1 MGLRPMARRERPARA
16 PGESGSP
23 GKSGVHGF
31 NNDPA
36 GDGVYGENVP
46 SGNFGYL
53 GSKEQGVHGFG
64 AVEGAHAVTGE
75 HSRPTATA
83 IYGVNSATGVHGAI
97 GARRRGAGIR
107 TDRPCPLWAL
117 CLGPGGVRQPV
128 GQAHREGDRGHEG
141 GLLQTGATVRAV
153 VSGPMPAWAPGTWV
167 QAVPSSDLPLE
178 PRLWRAQRVAVGS
191 RERNRGW
198 SGGSRAAHTTARGKR
213 RHAAQTRPPGPPKAT
228 G

>member
-1 MGLRPMARRERPARA
+1 MDLHYPGWVCVPWPGESARRKRPARA

-97 GARRRGAGIR
+97 GARRRVLGFAP
-107 TDRPCPLWAL
+107 TDL
-117 CLGPGGVRQPV
+117 
-128 GQAHREGDRGHEG
+128 AHY
-141 GLLQTGATVRAV
+141 GLYA
-153 VSGPMPAWAPGTWV
+153 SG
-167 QAVPSSDLPLE
+167 
-178 PRLWRAQRVAVGS
+178 RVAFA
-191 RERNRGW
+191 NR
-198 SGGSRAAHTTARGKR
+198 SGRLTKKVTAATKVAYFRLGRRFAPSCRGPCRRGPLARGYRLCHR
-213 RHAAQTRPPGPPKAT
+213 RTSLWSQGCGGPR